1 MRRQDR
7 MVTNIDEIKGIL
19 SHYDG
24 GEFAFVDYFAIDG
37 NQKGKG
43 LGSKMLKHFMETAGK
58 PVILEVEHPEDEQ
71 SRRRIPFYQ

>member
-1 MRRQDR
+1 MMKLKVFYHIM
-7 MVTNIDEIKGIL
+7 MVEN
-19 SHYDG
+19 
-24 GEFAFVDYFAIDG
+24 FAFVDYFAIDG

-71 SRRRIPFYQ
+71 SRHGLRFIKEMA